1 MKAELIEDVI
11 EKIVVLKYPDGST
24 KYALHLS
31 NGQQVIMKVDRLMS
45 VRLSMGSI
53 TDVAGLLYVFP
64 NQKGW
69 LCLIRKLLERAEEK
83 RTTGG
88 CESDM
93 IMKILAEWSA
103 EWDEQENLDLA
114 VKISESCVVKSD
126 TLFFNLPTFRK
137 KLSLRKVKLTRTLL
151 CKLLKELGARRTNP
165 VKRFGGLRI
174 RTWQIPVFYILPW
187 YK

>member
-31 NGQQVIMKVDRLMS
+31 KGRQAIMKVDRLMS

-53 TDVAGLLYVFP
+53 TDVTGFLYVFP

-93 IMKILAEWSA
+93 IMKILAEWSV
-103 EWDEQENLDLA
+103 EWDEQENLNFTD
-114 VKISESCVVKSD
+114 KIRESCVVESG
-126 TLFFNLPTFRK
+126 TLFFKLTNLEDELR
-137 KLSLRKVKLTRTLL
+137 LRKVKLTRTLL

-174 RTWQIPVFYILPW
+174 RTWQIPVFYILPR